1 MTDAIMTA
9 EQQKQVVDSL
19 VSKAEMEPSQIHDKD
34 EDSTSSTDEE
44 KEVPKELGM
53 VISALQSTI
62 NQNKQDPKKVIIEL
76 MQPVEQGST
85 PQPTEPIATVPEQSV
100 KSTTASEQPVDSE
113 KPIELIV
120 QPKEL
125 AQPADSVT
133 SNEAEELVKLT
144 EKESSKEEQKVNKEE
159 HSSEEET
166 PGEKEEKPEEE
177 EKLHDVLLEDSESDA
192 KNSMDDSHS
201 ASSSTTIEGKDIEKV
216 QTFEDII
223 PPTPG
228 VPPQNMELGLNDDAG
243 DIESHSANL
252 IALDKIDIKEIKANT
267 LSPREQEKAG
277 NQSTLL

>member
-1 MTDAIMTA
+1 MTA

-62 NQNKQDPKKVIIEL
+62 NQNKQDPKKVIVES

-85 PQPTEPIATVPEQSV
+85 SQPAEPTATVPEQSV
-100 KSTTASEQPVDSE
+100 KSTTAAEQPVDSE
-113 KPIELIV
+113 KPIEQTM

-144 EKESSKEEQKVNKEE
+144 EKESSKEEQKINKEE
-159 HSSEEET
+159 HSSEET
-166 PGEKEEKPEEE
+166 PGEKEEKPEGE
-177 EKLHDVLLEDSESDA
+177 EKLHDILLEDSESDA

-201 ASSSTTIEGKDIEKV
+201 ASSSTTIEGKDMEKV

-228 VPPQNMELGLNDDAG
+228 VPPQNMELGLNDDVG

-252 IALDKIDIKEIKANT
+252 IALDKIDIKEIKANP

-277 NQSTLL
+277 NQNTLIER